1 MPSRGCIAR
10 GGVLTKA
17 FGRSFLGDEPD
28 TLMRLRRH
36 FLEQLHAI
44 TVQVTEESDTLH
56 VLREVDQRIENAGDG
71 AFSFVLSNDWLHE
84 CVI

>member
-1 MPSRGCIAR
+1 MSSRGLIAR

-17 FGRSFLGDEPD
+17 FGRNFLVNKLDA
-28 TLMRLRRH
+28 LMRLRRH
-36 FLEQLHAI
+36 FLDQHHAI
-44 TVQVTEESDTLH
+44 TVQVTEESDALH